1 MTCPACAASTSHPAE
16 PGPRR
21 PTLAQ
26 WWVTGSVTAVAVM
39 CCGYQ
44 ALTSVLMGGMSLV
57 DFGVLG
63 LFVGLIVVD
72 LLVVRPMAV
81 RTVWHCLRCGHG
93 WSGPVGHRPAWQR
106 ALRGVTTVALPWNLA
121 AFLLAPR
128 HRLAPEDP
136 VIAILSRVRVALGLA
151 IVVGVALWY
160 RSYDALDP
168 ETFLRSWALS
178 AFLAVPSFLACLGLF
193 VAVTR
198 PARRRATVRQF
209 RWPVLSLLGFGATVA
224 LLVLYGEGA
233 DDATVYLRA
242 HAVRLP
248 LDGTAD
254 VYLGAF
260 GLWVL
265 VFTLRAMY
273 LVSRNWF
280 NAVDGH
286 LLLPPVIAI
295 LMSWLVVLIS
305 LIADLVGPPGP
316 ASLALIVGGAA
327 ATTILAVV
335 EGWRAVR
342 RYGVTLRDGPLPA
355 GRPERISAIDE
366 QVGSASSAPMFPR
379 GGPVLPRAGRVCGA
393 GGGSSASPTIDPR
406 TGGAPE

>member
-1 MTCPACAASTSHPAE
+1 VA
-16 PGPRR
+16 
-21 PTLAQ
+21 
-26 WWVTGSVTAVAVM
+26 WSVTVVAVV

-44 ALTSVLMGGMSLV
+44 ALTSVLMGGMSLI

-63 LFVGLIVVD
+63 LFAGLIVVD
-72 LLVVRPMAV
+72 LLVVRPKTV
-81 RTVWHCLRCGHG
+81 RTVWHCRRCGHA

-106 ALRGVTTVALPWNLA
+106 ALRGVTTVGLPWNLA

-151 IVVGVALWY
+151 IVLGVALWY
-160 RSYDALDP
+160 GSYDALDP
-168 ETFLRSWALS
+168 ETFLRSWTLS
-178 AFLAVPSFLACLGLF
+178 AFLAVPGFLVCLGLF
-193 VAVTR
+193 IAVTR

-242 HAVRLP
+242 HGVRLP

-265 VFTLRAMY
+265 VFTLRALY

-286 LLLPPVIAI
+286 LLLPPVMAI
-295 LMSWLVVLIS
+295 LMSWLVVLVS
-305 LIADLVGPPGP
+305 LITDLVGPPGP
-316 ASLALIVGGAA
+316 ASLALIIGGAA

-355 GRPERISAIDE
+355 GRPAPVSAIDE
-366 QVGSASSAPMFPR
+366 EASRADAGP
-379 GGPVLPRAGRVCGA
+379 GGPTGA
-393 GGGSSASPTIDPR
+393 L
-406 TGGAPE
+406 